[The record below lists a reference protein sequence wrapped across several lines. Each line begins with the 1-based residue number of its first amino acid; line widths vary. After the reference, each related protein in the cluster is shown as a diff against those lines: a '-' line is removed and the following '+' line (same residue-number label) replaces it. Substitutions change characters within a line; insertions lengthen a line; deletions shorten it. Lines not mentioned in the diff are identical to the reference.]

1 MATDIPALIAPL
13 LRDYALDLR
22 GIHGPGHWLR
32 VARNGRALAALTP
45 EADAEVVELF
55 GLLHDSRRQNEHR
68 DREHGQRAA
77 DFAESL
83 AADGL
88 IGLEMPRLRL
98 LMRACARHEMGEVSA
113 DPTIGCCWDSD
124 RLDLARLGIRPRM
137 ALMSTMAA
145 RDDALLAEA
154 WDRGWSQRDLH
165 GLAREWG
172 VTLPR

>member
-1 MATDIPALIAPL
+1 MATGLRLLVAPV
-13 LRDYALDLR
+13 LRGYALDLS
-22 GIHGPGHWLR
+22 GIHGPAHWLR
-32 VARNGRALAALTP
+32 VAQNGRALAALTP
-45 EADAEVVELF
+45 DADAEVVELF

-77 DFAESL
+77 GFAEDL

-88 IGLEMPRLRL
+88 LRLETPRLRL
-98 LMRACARHEMGEVSA
+98 LMRACARHEMGEGSD

-137 ALMSTMAA
+137 ALMSTAAA
-145 RDDALLAEA
+145 RDEVLVAAA
-154 WDRGWSQRDLH
+154 WDRGWEQRRLH

-172 VTLPR
+172 LDLPR